1 MHGRNDGL
9 LVVRGNATST
19 AVLTEARADTAK
31 LAIVA
36 VPQALEAAEIVSH
49 LKKLSPDITVLARAH
64 SQQGVD
70 LLLQRGAEAA
80 VLAEREL
87 AHSLA
92 EMVMA
97 TPPYRPV
104 RA

>member
-1 MHGRNDGL
+1 M
-9 LVVRGNATST
+9 
-19 AVLTEARADTAK
+19 
-31 LAIVA
+31 
-36 VPQALEAAEIVSH
+36 
-49 LKKLSPDITVLARAH
+49 LARAH

-70 LLLQRGAEAA
+70 LLLRRGAEAA

-97 TPPYRPV
+97 TPPYRTLRSQQP
-104 RA
+104 ADAASAAH